1 MDLASLLI
9 QLVSGA
15 AGGNVGGVI
24 NKARSMGPLWN
35 TVLGAIGGLGGGQ
48 LLGGTLG
55 GAVGNPT
62 AGNIR
67 ASAIV
72 GLVLPLIAAYFKK
85 KGAPAT

>member
-1 MDLASLLI
+1 
-9 QLVSGA
+9 
-15 AGGNVGGVI
+15 
-24 NKARSMGPLWN
+24 
-35 TVLGAIGGLGGGQ
+35 
-48 LLGGTLG
+48 LG

-62 AGNIR
+62 AGNIS